1 MVTTLRRFGY
11 PTHTIQRRRSTTAA
25 SRSEEIHYE
34 MKKMEITRIA
44 LQHMYESPSL
54 KEQKQITTKQM
65 RLKMIL
71 NEALDLAHSICEGG
85 DDAEC
90 LWAWEM
96 VDEIDDAATRAGVQ
110 Y

>member
-54 KEQKQITTKQM
+54 KEQKHITTKQM

-71 NEALDLAHSICEGG
+71 NEALDLVAFN
-85 DDAEC
+85 
-90 LWAWEM
+90 L
-96 VDEIDDAATRAGVQ
+96 
-110 Y
+110 